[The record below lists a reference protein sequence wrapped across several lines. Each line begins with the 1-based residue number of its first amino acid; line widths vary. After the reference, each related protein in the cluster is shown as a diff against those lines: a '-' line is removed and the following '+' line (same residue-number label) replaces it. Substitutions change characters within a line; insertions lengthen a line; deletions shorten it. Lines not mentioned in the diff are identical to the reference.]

1 MRGKLCSII
10 AILLVILCCIP
21 SINSSAADSDP
32 YMLIDYGNGSTEWS
46 KVVGDSGT
54 VFDTIYRTLDSNKH
68 SCEYKSGVLTI
79 DGKVANIT
87 GQADN
92 GGSYSQSGTTGV
104 TVYSYWQVYK
114 WSDNEKE
121 WVVISSID
129 EDYKGDSLAVGY
141 YPEGLIPVETPEYR
155 SSWTCIGGDAEN
167 SVNQNADIY
176 AGTGETIWSFEPDE
190 KSTGV
195 YGAVLYARG
204 QVLVKYGMALDDD
217 RLGSIVSYNVKD
229 GTKNWSF
236 SFGLGNALSVSA
248 PLVAGQYVYVQT
260 SDNQIYMFDWR
271 VGPGEDG
278 SNVRTIE
285 GMPVGSK
292 TPIPESI
299 DGSTVVGG
307 YGFGLTS
314 MVFDS
319 GCVYVKSA
327 NGMIYCLN
335 DKLNLVWSYLTGG
348 KGYYTPLTVHGDYVA
363 AGMYDGKLY
372 LLNKIDGSLIDSIV
386 VYQKEYSKQN
396 IGSLNTPV
404 FVEDSGTL
412 YLFATYND
420 GRGMNTTT
428 YGIVIFTL
436 SGGKLTKTHDYRDV
450 YGATSNRVTL
460 AQDFKGIY
468 FNSGQGTYYL
478 KTDGSSGLISD
489 FLSGTYVSHSASVL
503 VNNQYLYSTT
513 YSTQTHTMVLIEK
526 NGTVIGTYDS
536 PINNYCMI
544 TPTVVDGYILCG
556 NDSGVYVVRG
566 DFNPYTPPVRQE
578 SNLEKLV
585 VCLVW
590 IIVPL
595 ILLWIILR
603 FGLKWEKPFHHIVTS
618 FKTFL
623 YGEQYTHN
631 TRSKH
636 RLWLVLS
643 IGAILTAILAMLS
656 LCLGPETTLS
666 PGEALSALFSSL
678 AKGGNHL
685 TYEEMLIYNSR
696 LPRTLTALVVGI
708 GLSVAGAVYQ
718 AIIKNPLVEPYIM
731 GVSSGA
737 GTLAIAVIMFDFTFF
752 GLFSYQSPF
761 LTAIAAIIGGLLAFG
776 LTMLLAE
783 KTGGKSMNYV
793 LAGIIIGL
801 VFSAIQS
808 LMMVMGGK
816 NINSALSW
824 LYGSFASMT
833 WEKIWLV
840 LIPVITL
847 SLIPYI
853 WSKELNLVLLGE
865 DQARQMGLDA
875 ERFDR
880 WMLIISSVLT
890 AFCVAFVGIIGFVG
904 LVVPHLC
911 RMILGGDHRLMLPAS
926 MAFGGIL
933 MIAADVLARVLVS
946 GYELPV
952 GAITTVIGVPV
963 FAYLLIKRGKSYD
976 M

>member
-1 MRGKLCSII
+1 MRGKVCSVV
-10 AILLVILCCIP
+10 AVLLVIICCIP
-21 SINSSAADSDP
+21 SINSDAADSDP

-54 VFDTIYRTLDSNKH
+54 VYEIVHGTLATNNH
-68 SCEYKSGVLTI
+68 SCEYAGGVLTI
-79 DGKVANIT
+79 DGKSAQTV
-87 GQADN
+87 GQAAD
-92 GGSYSQSGTTGV
+92 GGSYSESGTTGV
-104 TVYSYWQVYK
+104 TVYSYWQVYR
-114 WSDNEKE
+114 WSDNE
-121 WVVISSID
+121 WVAISALD
-129 EDYKGDSLAVGY
+129 EDYRGDSLAVGY
-141 YPEGLIPVETPEYR
+141 YPEGMIPVETPEYR

-167 SVNQNADIY
+167 SVNQNAEIY
-176 AGTGETIWSFEPDE
+176 TGSGETIWQFEPPTGNS
-190 KSTGV
+190 KGV

-204 QVLVKYGMALDDD
+204 QVLVKYGMADSDGQ
-217 RLGSIVSYNVKD
+217 GSIVSYNVKD
-229 GTKNWSF
+229 GTQNWSF
-236 SFGLGNALSVSA
+236 SFKLGDQLSVSA
-248 PLVAGQYVYVQT
+248 PLVAGQYIYVQT

-285 GMPVGSK
+285 GMPVGSE

-299 DGSTVVGG
+299 DGSGVVGG
-307 YGFGLTS
+307 YGYGLTS

-319 GCVYVKSA
+319 GCVFVKSA
-327 NGMIYCLN
+327 NGMLYCFN
-335 DKLNLVWSYLTGG
+335 NQLNLVWSYLTGG

-363 AGMYDGKLY
+363 AGMYDGKIY
-372 LLNKIDGSLIDSIV
+372 VLNKADGSLIDSMI
-386 VYQKEYSKQN
+386 VYQKKFGEQM
-396 IGSLNTPV
+396 IGCLNTPV
-404 FVEDSGTL
+404 FVEDAGTI

-428 YGIVIFTL
+428 YGIAIFTL
-436 SGGKLTKTHDYRDV
+436 SGGKLAKIHDYQDV
-450 YGATSNRVTL
+450 FGATCNRVTL

-489 FLSGTYVSHSASVL
+489 FTSGIYVSHSASVL

-513 YSTQTHTMVLIEK
+513 YSTQTHTMILIEK
-526 NGTVIGTYDS
+526 DGTVIGTYDY

-566 DFNPYTPPVRQE
+566 DFNPYVPPVRQV
-578 SNLEKLV
+578 SNLERLV
-585 VCLVW
+585 VYLVL
-590 IIVPL
+590 IIVPVT
-595 ILLWIILR
+595 ILWLILR
-603 FGLKWEKPFHHIVTS
+603 FGFKWEKPFSRIVTS
-618 FKTFL
+618 IKTFL

-643 IGAILTAILAMLS
+643 IGAILTAVLALIS
-656 LCLGPETTLS
+656 LCLGPETTLG

-678 AKGGNHL
+678 SKGGNHL

-718 AIIKNPLVEPYIM
+718 ATIKNPLVEPYIM

-752 GLFSYQSPF
+752 GLFSHQSPF
-761 LTAIAAIIGGLLAFG
+761 LTAIAAIVGGLLAFG

-801 VFSAIQS
+801 VFSAVQS